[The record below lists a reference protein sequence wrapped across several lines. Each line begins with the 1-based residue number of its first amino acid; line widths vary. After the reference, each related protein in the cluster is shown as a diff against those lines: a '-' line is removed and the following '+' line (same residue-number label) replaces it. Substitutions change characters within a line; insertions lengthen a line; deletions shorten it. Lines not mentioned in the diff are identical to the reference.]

1 MVSVNLA
8 SSYLTFL
15 SINPYAKMEES
26 RRKAY
31 MKAQATKKKQKS
43 SKAMA
48 QAHPSSKRKPF
59 EKVDRPPKKPK
70 VVAEP
75 TVSETAATG
84 KLPSKPGK
92 GKGLMT
98 W

>member
-1 MVSVNLA
+1 
-8 SSYLTFL
+8 
-15 SINPYAKMEES
+15 MEES

-43 SKAMA
+43 SKAIA

-75 TVSETAATG
+75 TVGETAATG

-98 W
+98 WWGTCRQETPHPPSRGFPVRT